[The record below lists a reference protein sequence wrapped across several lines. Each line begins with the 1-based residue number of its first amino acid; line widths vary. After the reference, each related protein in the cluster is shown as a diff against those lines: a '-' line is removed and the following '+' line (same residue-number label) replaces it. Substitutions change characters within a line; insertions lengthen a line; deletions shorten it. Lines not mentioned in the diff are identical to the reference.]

1 MSSFG
6 RFIAGPRP
14 LWTTILISLLL
25 VLTPFGVA
33 ALDGSWNSI
42 LGQGRWRPML
52 LAPIVIIYILVV
64 SQWMH
69 RSNTVMLAAFRP
81 LVRIDD
87 DGFDHLTRETSRL
100 HPAGEWIALL
110 VGALIGFSLSL
121 TWNVDAHTIW
131 LKLYVPVSLCLMHS
145 LLAWIIYSS
154 IASTRLVAA
163 LHRQPLKIDIWD
175 TTAFES
181 MGRYSLVSSLVFIGG
196 ITLGAIFGLDMEN
209 IRYWPTWV
217 IYLLLMAVP
226 VVLFFLNMR
235 PTHRLLKSEKDRH
248 LSAVAQKIRLASRG
262 MQSRIAR
269 DKGLG
274 ETSVEYTAL
283 VAYEARLRAISTW
296 PYNPPM
302 LRTLFLT
309 ILAPLVVR
317 GLSILFFG
325 Q

>member
-1 MSSFG
+1 MSRFG

-14 LWTTILISLLL
+14 LWATILISLLL
-25 VLTPFGVA
+25 VLSPFGVV
-33 ALDGSWNSI
+33 ALDGLWDSF

-52 LAPIVIIYILVV
+52 LAPVVIVYILVV
-64 SQWMH
+64 SQWMN
-69 RSNTVMLAAFRP
+69 RSNAVMLAAFRP

-87 DGFDHLTRETSRL
+87 DGFDHLTREASRL
-100 HPAGEWIALL
+100 HPAGEWIALV
-110 VGALIGFSLSL
+110 VGVLLGFGLSL
-121 TWNVDAHTIW
+121 TWQLGTNFIW
-131 LKLYVPVSLCLMHS
+131 LKVYVPVSLCLMYG

-175 TTAFES
+175 IKPFES
-181 MGRYSLVSSLVFIGG
+181 MGRHSLVNSLVFVGG
-196 ITLGAIFGLDMEN
+196 ITLGVIFGLDAEN

-248 LSAVAQKIRLASRG
+248 LSAVSQKIRLASRE
-262 MQSRIAR
+262 MQSRIVR
-269 DKGLG
+269 DESLG
-274 ETSVEYTAL
+274 ETSAEYTAL